1 MIVVLSSFSF
11 LLPPYIISFP
21 LLFSSS
27 LSLPVSP
34 SSLSNTDLTLDQ
46 LGTEW
51 SYAAAMQHL
60 LQSRTLPPPHATTSP
75 SLTTPSTQS
84 MIALPHR
91 KSHEQFSAA
100 LNTHTGQYQPLPSI
114 ASFSLS
120 DAAKFQ
126 LAASGKNGQTLSI
139 PSSYHSASPS
149 PTHSPLHL
157 QHHLNTSPSL
167 QQVPSSTLQNMLAPS
182 PSSAAS
188 SHASTPSP
196 RTPLELTSRG
206 THPAPL
212 HIKSMAGRH
221 AGLTMETDIQTPT
234 TPQSPYPQQ
243 GGLRSL
249 S

>member
-1 MIVVLSSFSF
+1 MIVQLTHFSLF
-11 LLPPYIISFP
+11 LPTL
-21 LLFSSS
+21 SSS
-27 LSLPVSP
+27 LLPFFLPLSP
-34 SSLSNTDLTLDQ
+34 PSNTDLTLDQ
-46 LGTEW
+46 LGTDW

-60 LQSRTLPPPHATTSP
+60 LQSRTLPPPHVTTSP
-75 SLTTPSTQS
+75 SLSTPSAQS
-84 MIALPHR
+84 MIALPQR
-91 KSHEQFSAA
+91 KSHEQFTPA
-100 LNTHTGQYQPLPSI
+100 LNAHTGQYQPLPSL
-114 ASFSLS
+114 ASFSLP

-139 PSSYHSASPS
+139 PSGHHSASPS

-157 QHHLNTSPSL
+157 QRHLNTSPSL

-196 RTPLELTSRG
+196 RTPLELSSRG

-212 HIKSMAGRH
+212 HLKPMAGRH
-221 AGLTMETDIQTPT
+221 AGLMMETDIQTPS

-243 GGLRSL
+243 GGLQS
-249 S
+249 SKFYGKS

>member
-1 MIVVLSSFSF
+1 
-11 LLPPYIISFP
+11 
-21 LLFSSS
+21 
-27 LSLPVSP
+27 
-34 SSLSNTDLTLDQ
+34 
-46 LGTEW
+46 
-51 SYAAAMQHL
+51 MQHL

-100 LNTHTGQYQPLPSI
+100 LNAHTGQYQPLPSI

-126 LAASGKNGQTLSI
+126 LATSGKNGQTLSI

-167 QQVPSSTLQNMLAPS
+167 QQAPSSTLQNMLAPS

-196 RTPLELTSRG
+196 HTPLELNSRG

-212 HIKSMAGRH
+212 HIAGRH
-221 AGLTMETDIQTPT
+221 AGLTMETDVQTPT

-249 S
+249 DDVF